1 MPIRRVTFTFKT
13 ELIQRPVIYELGVNF
28 EIVTNIRRAEVNQND
43 GWVVLELEG
52 SAEEIERGLAW
63 VTEQGVEV
71 SLLEGDIRSAPAT
84 GTPAAKTLDAAPM
97 S

>member
-13 ELIQRPVIYELGVNF
+13 ELIQRPVIYELGIKF

-52 SAEEIERGLAW
+52 STEEIERGLTW
-63 VTEQGVEV
+63 VIDQGVEV
-71 SLLEGDIRSAPAT
+71 SSLEGDILS
-84 GTPAAKTLDAAPM
+84 G
-97 S
+97 

>member
-1 MPIRRVTFTFKT
+1 MPIRRVTFRFKT

-71 SLLEGDIRSAPAT
+71 SLLEGDILT
-84 GTPAAKTLDAAPM
+84 G
-97 S
+97 

>member
-71 SLLEGDIRSAPAT
+71 SLLEGDILT
-84 GTPAAKTLDAAPM
+84 G
-97 S
+97 

>member
-13 ELIQRPVIYELGVNF
+13 ELIQRPVIYELGANF

-71 SLLEGDIRSAPAT
+71 SLLEGDILT
-84 GTPAAKTLDAAPM
+84 G
-97 S
+97 

>member
-13 ELIQRPVIYELGVNF
+13 ELIQRPVIYELGIKF

-52 SAEEIERGLAW
+52 ASEEIERGLAW
-63 VTEQGVEV
+63 VIKQGVEV
-71 SLLEGDIRSAPAT
+71 SSLEGDILT
-84 GTPAAKTLDAAPM
+84 G
-97 S
+97 

>member
-13 ELIQRPVIYELGVNF
+13 ELIQRPVIYELGIKF

-52 SAEEIERGLAW
+52 SSEEIERGLEW

-71 SLLEGDIRSAPAT
+71 SSLEGDILT
-84 GTPAAKTLDAAPM
+84 G
-97 S
+97 

>member
-71 SLLEGDIRSAPAT
+71 SSLEGDILT
-84 GTPAAKTLDAAPM
+84 G
-97 S
+97 

>member
-13 ELIQRPVIYELGVNF
+13 ELIQRPVIYELGIKF

-52 SAEEIERGLAW
+52 ASEEIGRGLAWVIEEGSTKEIERGLTW
-63 VTEQGVEV
+63 VIDQGVEV
-71 SLLEGDIRSAPAT
+71 SSLEGDILS
-84 GTPAAKTLDAAPM
+84 G
-97 S
+97 

>member
-13 ELIQRPVIYELGVNF
+13 ELIQRPVIYELGIKF

-52 SAEEIERGLAW
+52 SSEEIERGLTW
-63 VTEQGVEV
+63 VIEQGVEV
-71 SLLEGDIRSAPAT
+71 SSLEGDILT
-84 GTPAAKTLDAAPM
+84 G
-97 S
+97 

>member
-71 SLLEGDIRSAPAT
+71 SFLEGDILT
-84 GTPAAKTLDAAPM
+84 G
-97 S
+97 

>member
-63 VTEQGVEV
+63 VIEQGVEV
-71 SLLEGDIRSAPAT
+71 SLLEGDILT
-84 GTPAAKTLDAAPM
+84 G
-97 S
+97 